1 MTNIDQAN
9 EAIVREDLK
18 KVILDA
24 ITQNLGSDGIN
35 DFIETTLDEMTTDDL
50 WTTAAGYD
58 LL

>member
-1 MTNIDQAN
+1 MTKIDQAN
-9 EAIVREDLK
+9 EAIVRADLK

-35 DFIETTLDEMTTDDL
+35 DFVETTLDEMTTDDL
-50 WTTAAGYD
+50 WVTAAGYD

>member
-35 DFIETTLDEMTTDDL
+35 DFVETTLDEMTTDDL
-50 WTTAAGYD
+50 WVTAAGYD